1 MARSDS
7 RLIRG
12 YYAIV
17 ERPEQA
23 PPLLPYTRIVQL
35 RNKRAS
41 TQELLDAA
49 RNLRSLT
56 RAAGVTFCVNDR
68 VDIALLAEAD
78 VVHLGQDDLPLAAA
92 RAIAGD
98 RLIIG
103 ISTHSL
109 AQAREALAGGA
120 DYLGFGPVFATA
132 SKENPDPVQG
142 LAALAEIVRIAGST
156 PVTAI
161 GGITPQNAAEV
172 ARAGAAAAAAI
183 GSVLWDPNPVTSA
196 KRIADCWLG
205 Q

>member
-1 MARSDS
+1 MARSAS
-7 RLIRG
+7 LIRG

-23 PPLLPYTRIVQL
+23 PPLLAHTRIVQL
-35 RNKRAS
+35 RNKGAS
-41 TQELLDAA
+41 AQELLDAA
-49 RNLRSLT
+49 RKLRSLT
-56 RAAGVTFCVNDR
+56 RAAGVLFCVNDR
-68 VDIALLAEAD
+68 VDVALLAQAD
-78 VVHLGQDDLPLAAA
+78 VVHLGQDDLPLTAA
-92 RAIAGD
+92 REIAGD

-103 ISTHSL
+103 ISTHSQ
-109 AQAREALAGGA
+109 AQARAALAGGA

-142 LAALAEIVRIAGST
+142 IDELAEIVRIAGST
-156 PVTAI
+156 PVVAI
-161 GGITPQNAAEV
+161 GGITPQNAPQV

-196 KRIADCWLG
+196 KRIADPWLG

>member
-1 MARSDS
+1 MARSAS
-7 RLIRG
+7 SLIRG

-23 PPLLPYTRIVQL
+23 PPLLAHTRIVQL
-35 RNKRAS
+35 RNKQAS
-41 TQELLDAA
+41 AQELLDAA
-49 RNLRSLT
+49 RKLRSLT

-68 VDIALLAEAD
+68 VDVALLAEAD
-78 VVHLGQDDLPLAAA
+78 AVHLGQDDLPLAAA
-92 RAIAGD
+92 RALAGD

-132 SKENPDPVQG
+132 SKDNPDPVQG
-142 LAALAEIVRIAGST
+142 LAALTEIVRAAGST
-156 PVTAI
+156 PVVAI
-161 GGITPQNAAEV
+161 GGITPQNAGAV
-172 ARAGAAAAAAI
+172 AKAGAVGAAAIA
-183 GSVLWDPNPVTSA
+183 SVLWDPNPVTAA
-196 KRIADCWLG
+196 KQIGDPWLG